1 MQETMPKPRN
11 NEGSQDLAEMIKKL
25 DVECRNCAPLN
36 PVECVMR
43 CSVWKIKNEF
53 RKLRENMGDPDFTKR
68 LLNVLKNETRL
79 HILKAIVRGQYSVS
93 EIQCDL
99 KKTGYAHSLE
109 TINEEYLKPLLEVGL
124 AAEAQEKYYATMLGG
139 RLTEI
144 LNDAPEFVNVLPAH
158 SECHEETLLS
168 MLLAGPKTF
177 EDVET
182 LISSKTASRIIKR
195 LRTTG
200 LITTSENRD
209 YVFFF
214 RSKRDP
220 AKETLVS
227 TEEKVYKTIPD
238 KGISA
243 KRLAENTDLSMR
255 RIYKYLR
262 GLKGK
267 KLVFHRVT
275 PKDYRLTN
283 KGERLALVLQ
293 NLQNLVDEVW
303 TTSELIAKEQNS

>member
-1 MQETMPKPRN
+1 MQETMPTPRN
-11 NEGSQDLAEMIKKL
+11 NEGNQDLAEMLKKL
-25 DVECRNCAPLN
+25 DAECRKCAPLN

-53 RKLRENMGDPDFTKR
+53 RKLRENMGDPDFTKK

-79 HILKAIVRGQYSVS
+79 HILKAIVRGQYSVD
-93 EIQCDL
+93 EIQCEL
-99 KKTGYAHSLE
+99 KRTGCFHSLE
-109 TINEEYLKPLLEVGL
+109 TINEEYLRPLLEVGL

-139 RLTEI
+139 RLTEM
-144 LNDAPEFVNVLPAH
+144 LRDVPEFVNVLPAH

-168 MLLAGPKTF
+168 SLLTGPKTF
-177 EDVET
+177 EDVEA

-195 LRTTG
+195 LRTAG

-214 RSKRDP
+214 RSRRDP
-220 AKETLVS
+220 VKEILAP
-227 TEEKVYKTIPD
+227 TEEKVYKTITD
-238 KGISA
+238 EGISA

-255 RIYKYLR
+255 RTYKYLR

-267 KLVFHRVT
+267 KLVFHRTT

-283 KGERLALVLQ
+283 KGERLAQVLQ
-293 NLQNLVDEVW
+293 NLQNLVEEVW
-303 TTSELIAKEQNS
+303 NTSEQIAKQQNS

>member
-1 MQETMPKPRN
+1 MQETMPTPRN
-11 NEGSQDLAEMIKKL
+11 NEGNQDLAEMMKKL
-25 DVECRNCAPLN
+25 DAECRKCAPLN

-43 CSVWKIKNEF
+43 CNVWKIKNEF
-53 RKLRENMGDPDFTKR
+53 RKLRENIGDPDFTKK
-68 LLNVLKNETRL
+68 LLNALKNETRL
-79 HILKAIVRGQYSVS
+79 HILKAIVRGQYSVG
-93 EIQCDL
+93 EIQCEL
-99 KKTGYAHSLE
+99 KRTGCFHSIE
-109 TINEEYLKPLLEVGL
+109 TINEEYLRPLLEVGL

-139 RLTEI
+139 RLTEM
-144 LNDAPEFVNVLPAH
+144 LRDVPEFVDVLPAH

-195 LRTTG
+195 LKTAG

-214 RSKRDP
+214 RSRRDP
-220 AKETLVS
+220 EKEILGP
-227 TEEKVYKTIPD
+227 TEEKAYKTIPD
-238 KGISA
+238 EGISA

-255 RIYKYLR
+255 RTYKYLR

-267 KLVFHRVT
+267 KLVFHRIT
-275 PKDYRLTN
+275 PKDYRLTI
-283 KGERLALVLQ
+283 KGERLALMLQ
-293 NLQNLVDEVW
+293 NLQNLVEEVW
-303 TTSELIAKEQNS
+303 NTSEQIARQQNS